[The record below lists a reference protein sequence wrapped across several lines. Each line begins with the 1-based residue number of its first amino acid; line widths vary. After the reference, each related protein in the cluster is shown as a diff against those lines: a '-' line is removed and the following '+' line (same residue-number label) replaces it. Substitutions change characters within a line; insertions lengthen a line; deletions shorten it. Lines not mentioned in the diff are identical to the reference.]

1 MKAYTEAH
9 RHGDVALESEMLSP
23 DARTW
28 YESKSGE
35 GEPLRPGRS
44 GRYAHWDAFF
54 HSRSVMSDWIVRGR
68 DVTATVHETNDFYR
82 LLDWKPNPYQMTWWF
97 DDQNRI
103 TGVMVRSLPG
113 KETSRMQEFRAW
125 AAVHDPSELESLMPK
140 GKLDPTGD
148 RAETW
153 KALLLASSLGPEA
166 GYLGPR
172 AGYLG
177 PRASYLGP
185 RASYLGP
192 RASYLGPRASYL
204 G

>member
-1 MKAYTEAH
+1 MQRNVTASITALLLLAGCASYRLVRRVKAYHEAH
-9 RHGDVALESEMLSP
+9 VSGDLAAESAALSP

-28 YESKSGE
+28 YESRSGE

-54 HSRSVMSDWIVRGR
+54 HSRSIMSDWVVRGR
-68 DVTATVHETNDFYR
+68 EVTATVHETNDFYR

-97 DDQNRI
+97 DDRDRI

-125 AAVHDPSELESLMPK
+125 AAANDPTELDYVMPK

-148 RAETW
+148 RAERW
-153 KALLLASSLGPEA
+153 KALLVRWRAAA
-166 GYLGPR
+166 GLPKVE
-172 AGYLG
+172 
-177 PRASYLGP
+177 
-185 RASYLGP
+185 
-192 RASYLGPRASYL
+192 
-204 G
+204 